1 MSRSSARSKSFEGSP
16 SIALAAGGTAGH
28 IEPAL
33 CLADEIKRQVP
44 TSGITVI
51 GTDRGLEATLV
62 PARGYRL
69 VQLPAVPMP
78 RRVSSDLIRLPRR
91 VQVATRLAGGELTA
105 AATDVVVGF
114 GGYGALP
121 AYLAAR
127 RSRIPLVIHEANAK
141 AGLANRLGARLT
153 SHVYASY
160 PQALPG
166 AMAMGLP
173 LRPSIAHLDRKA
185 MRAQA
190 RSWFGLPPEGPTL
203 LVFGGSQGAQ
213 HINAVIA
220 VALEGLLA
228 AGISV
233 LHAFGTANVP
243 PEKRQ
248 GYVPEPFIDR
258 MDLAYAAADFA
269 VTRAG
274 AMTCAELAAVS
285 LPAAYVPLP
294 IGNGE
299 QRMNALP
306 TVRAGGG
313 LLVENR
319 DFTVQWLLAT
329 IPQLLHS
336 DGRIASMGQAAG
348 ELGVRDAAGRLAEIV
363 LQLARD
369 HAGAPAHDAGLNAET
384 ALDESGNGEF
394 GNGEF
399 GDRKMRDD
407 DQ

>member
-1 MSRSSARSKSFEGSP
+1 MSESSANHGSMSRPP
-16 SIALAAGGTAGH
+16 SIVLAAGGTAGH
-28 IEPAL
+28 VEPAL
-33 CLADEIKRQVP
+33 CLADEIVCQLP
-44 TSGITVI
+44 TARITVI

-78 RRVSSDLIRLPRR
+78 RRASADLVRLPRR
-91 VQVATRLAGGELTA
+91 VQVAARLAGAELATA
-105 AATDVVVGF
+105 AADVVVGF

-141 AGLANRLGARLT
+141 AGLANRVGARLT
-153 SHVYASY
+153 SFVYASY

-166 AMAMGLP
+166 ATAMGLP
-173 LRPSIAHLDRKA
+173 LRPSIANLDRPA
-185 MRAQA
+185 MRAQGRA
-190 RSWFGLPPEGPTL
+190 WFGLPEEGPTL

-213 HINAVIA
+213 HINAVLA
-220 VALEGLLA
+220 VTVEALLA

-233 LHAFGTANVP
+233 LHAYGQANVA
-243 PEKRQ
+243 PEQRQ
-248 GYVPEPFIDR
+248 GYVPVPFIDR

-269 VTRAG
+269 LTRAG

-319 DFTVQWLLAT
+319 DLTAEWLLAT
-329 IPQLLHS
+329 IPQLLH
-336 DGRIASMGQAAG
+336 DDERIARMGQAAG
-348 ELGVRDAAGRLAEIV
+348 RLGVRDAAPQLASIV
-363 LQLARD
+363 LQLARSRP
-369 HAGAPAHDAGLNAET
+369 ASRAHDAWRDGELSDAQLGDGQLNDGQSDDGKA
-384 ALDESGNGEF
+384 
-394 GNGEF
+394 
-399 GDRKMRDD
+399 RDD
-407 DQ
+407 GR